1 MTTNDNPIITE
12 HAILMSGGSMQVFN
26 NDTENEDTYPLADR
40 IRFRQRFGGK
50 VYRRRVI
57 VVDEWEELTPD

>member
-1 MTTNDNPIITE
+1 MTTTDNPIVTE

-26 NDTENEDTYPLADR
+26 NDPEIEDIHLAAR
-40 IRFRQRFGGK
+40 IRSHQRFGGK

-57 VVDEWEELTPD
+57 VVDEWEEVARD

>member
-1 MTTNDNPIITE
+1 MTTTDNPIITE
-12 HAILMSGGSMQVFN
+12 HAILMSGGSMQVFD
-26 NDTENEDTYPLADR
+26 NDAEDEDTYPLADR

-57 VVDEWEELTPD
+57 VVDEWEEVARD